1 MKTSLLKLSGG
12 FHDSGEIVFRVAADS
27 AQEVVSGERELY
39 DALSAN
45 QLKRADKHFCGIS
58 DCQCGGCH
66 GKNIEKEI
74 VD

>member
-12 FHDSGEIVFRVAADS
+12 FHNASTITFRVAADN
-27 AQEVVSGERELY
+27 AQEVVSGDRELC
-39 DALSAN
+39 DALSAK

-66 GKNIEKEI
+66 GKGIEKVI